1 MLITLRGQRVKVT
14 MPHFIKISRLKASS
28 KIVLKCLVSPTIIK
42 MCQKKCWGN
51 HHLAPSQLAS
61 YPRTV
66 TLIKTS
72 LLKITKIGY
81 ALAMEIIQAMLI
93 SPFAVW
99 IFSFSIC

>member
-1 MLITLRGQRVKVT
+1 MLGEPPSGSKSTHI
-14 MPHFIKISRLKASS
+14 ISKDSNFN
-28 KIVLKCLVSPTIIK
+28 
-42 MCQKKCWGN
+42 Q
-51 HHLAPSQLAS
+51 
-61 YPRTV
+61 
-66 TLIKTS
+66 TS